1 MKKVAIVKELGTIG
15 DYLKNE
21 GYSVQE
27 LDTNMKYNSSTL
39 NSFDAVILS
48 GLSED
53 FMGVQDTLT
62 ATPIINAE
70 GMTAEQIKGEIDKKS
85 TEK

>member
-1 MKKVAIVKELGTIG
+1 MKKVAVERELSRIG

-53 FMGVQDTLT
+53 FMGIQDTLT
-62 ATPIINAE
+62 TTPIINAE
-70 GMTAEQIKGEIDKKS
+70 GMTEEQIKGEIDKKS
-85 TEK
+85 TKK